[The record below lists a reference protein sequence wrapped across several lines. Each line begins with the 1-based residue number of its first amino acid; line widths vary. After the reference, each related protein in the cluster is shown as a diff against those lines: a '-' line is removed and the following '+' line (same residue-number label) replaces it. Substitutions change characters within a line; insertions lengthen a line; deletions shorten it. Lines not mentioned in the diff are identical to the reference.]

1 MGINDPAPALGRGLR
16 LLRLLDGQPWRLE
29 DLVRATALPRSS
41 LARLLDSLAANGCVR
56 RDGHMWHA
64 IARLSAEVSA
74 AGLARWRA
82 ACEAIAASGLRG
94 ELWAFAPGGPVLVA
108 VASGPADPPGLIGIG
123 WSADREEWM
132 APVQLWWA
140 RLGGRPRRVW
150 YRHGGGISRIAS
162 TRVATDLAASRRGG
176 DACCP
181 RPNQR
186 GITRAAR
193 LLPEGGCIVAAGIAP
208 VARLLAALPAATA
221 VDGPVRQ
228 STIARRRGGS
238 STVRAGDS

>member
-16 LLRLLDGQPWRLE
+16 LLRLLDGRDWRLE
-29 DLVRATALPRSS
+29 DLVRATAMPRSS

-56 RDGHMWHA
+56 RDGHAWHA
-64 IARLSAEVSA
+64 VARLSADVSA

-82 ACEAIAASGLRG
+82 ACEAIARSGQRG

-108 VASGPADPPGLIGIG
+108 VAPGPADPPGLIGIG

-132 APVQLWWA
+132 APVHLWWA
-140 RLGGRPRRVW
+140 QQGGRPRRAW
-150 YRHGGGISRIAS
+150 YRHAGGISRIAAA
-162 TRVATDLAASRRGG
+162 RVAVDLAAVRRGG

-193 LLPEGGCIVAAGIAP
+193 LLPDGGCIVAAGLAT
-208 VARLLAALPAATA
+208 VDRLSATLPATAA
-221 VDGPVRQ
+221 VDGPARRP
-228 STIARRRGGS
+228 TIARPTGR
-238 STVRAGDS
+238 